1 MARILKRPMFN
12 RGGSSNENNGIMT
25 GLVDRTEK
33 NQGGRI
39 GLSNGDS
46 PFSDERTA
54 EDVRLIT
61 EAKNKYS
68 PIPKTRLP
76 IGQLGANLMAGRG
89 FRDSALDAYG
99 SFVKADDKTR
109 AATAARKDSAVS
121 ASLAQQLKEANV
133 KPKDART
140 TFMKELEAAGIL
152 PGTPEYIEAVKNEI
166 FRESKTTAERNALAL
181 NLTPGTKPYNDY
193 IEGAT
198 IKTSAAADR
207 IMQGQGVVLGKAARD
222 ELVRNSSFVTTIRGN
237 LDTIDDIL
245 VKDKDLGGLS
255 GSLKRFGFKA
265 ATAAEGIGFP
275 VKELLPKN
283 FENLIFD
290 NDVARLE
297 ALETILAPGFARV
310 IFPNQRMTN
319 FLIQDAKNKIQ
330 LTGLTGTEEVRARL
344 KEIKSQFDN
353 YLQNNETLLGN
364 QPKIIEGIGNYKVV
378 NGKLVE
384 IVE

>member
-1 MARILKRPMFN
+1 MARILKRPMFS
-12 RGGSSNENNGIMT
+12 RGGSTNENNGIMT
-25 GLVDRTEK
+25 GLVDRTGF
-33 NQGGRI
+33 NQGTP
-39 GLSNGDS
+39 LFNK
-46 PFSDERTA
+46 ETTA
-54 EDVRLIT
+54 AQVKAIL
-61 EAKNKYS
+61 EAQNEYA
-68 PIPKTRLP
+68 PVPKTKLP
-76 IGQLGANLMAGRG
+76 IGKLGSDLMRGLG
-89 FRDSALDAYG
+89 FRESAANAYDTFSAADAQ
-99 SFVKADDKTR
+99 R
-109 AATAARKDSAVS
+109 EAALAKRKQAAVTS
-121 ASLAQQLKEANV
+121 SLGQQLKEANV

-140 TFMKELEAAGIL
+140 PFMKELEAAGIL
-152 PGTPEYIEAVKNEI
+152 PGTPEYKEAVKNEI
-166 FRESKTTAERNALAL
+166 FRENKTPAERNALAL
-181 NLTPGTKPYNDY
+181 GLTPGTKPYNDY

-198 IKTSAAADR
+198 IKTGAAADR

-222 ELVRNSSFVTTIRGN
+222 ELVQNSSFVTTIRGN

-310 IFPNQRMTN
+310 IYPNQRMTN
-319 FLIQDAKNKIQ
+319 FLIQEAKGKIK
-330 LTGLTGTEEVRARL
+330 LTGITGTEEVRERL
-344 KEIKSQFDN
+344 KEIKAQFDN
-353 YLQNNETLLGN
+353 YLENNETLLGN
-364 QPKIIEGIGNYKVV
+364 QPKIIEGIANYKVV

>member
-1 MARILKRPMFN
+1 MARILKRPMFS
-12 RGGSSNENNGIMT
+12 RGGSTNKNNGIMD
-25 GLVDRTEK
+25 GLVDRTE
-33 NQGGRI
+33 
-39 GLSNGDS
+39 LSVGSS
-46 PFSDERTA
+46 PFTEERTSA
-54 EDVRLIT
+54 DVK
-61 EAKNKYS
+61 AMMDAMNQYAPVS
-68 PIPKTRLP
+68 KTKLP
-76 IGQLGANLMAGRG
+76 IGKLGSDLMRGLG
-89 FRDSALDAYG
+89 FRESAANAYDTFSAADAQ
-99 SFVKADDKTR
+99 R
-109 AATAARKDSAVS
+109 EAALAKRKQAAVS
-121 ASLAQQLKEANV
+121 SSLAQQLKEANV

-181 NLTPGTKPYNDY
+181 GLTPGTKPYNDY

-198 IKTSAAADR
+198 IKTGAAAER
-207 IMQGQGVVLGKAARD
+207 IMQGQGIVLGKAARD

-364 QPKIIEGIGNYKVV
+364 QPKLIEGIANYKVV
-378 NGKLVE
+378 DGKLVE

>member
-1 MARILKRPMFN
+1 MARILKRPMFS
-12 RGGSSNENNGIMT
+12 RGGSTNENNGIMT
-25 GLVDRTEK
+25 GLVDRTGF
-33 NQGGRI
+33 NQGTP
-39 GLSNGDS
+39 LFNK
-46 PFSDERTA
+46 ETTA
-54 EDVRLIT
+54 AQVKAIL
-61 EAKNKYS
+61 EAQNEYA
-68 PIPKTRLP
+68 PVPKTKLP
-76 IGQLGANLMAGRG
+76 IGKLGSDLMRGLG
-89 FRDSALDAYG
+89 FRESAANAYDTFSAADAQ
-99 SFVKADDKTR
+99 R
-109 AATAARKDSAVS
+109 EAALAKRKQAAVTS
-121 ASLAQQLKEANV
+121 SLGQQLKEANV

-166 FRESKTTAERNALAL
+166 FRESKTIAERNALTL
-181 NLTPGTKPYNDY
+181 GLTPGTKPYNDY

-198 IKTSAAADR
+198 IKTGAAADR

-222 ELVRNSSFVTTIRGN
+222 ELVQNSSFVTTIRGN

-310 IFPNQRMTN
+310 IYPNQRMTN
-319 FLIQDAKNKIQ
+319 FLIQEAKGKIK
-330 LTGLTGTEEVRARL
+330 LTGITGTEEVRARL

-364 QPKIIEGIGNYKVV
+364 QPKIIEGIANYKVV